1 MYCLINIF
9 YKSGNKMLFREERD
23 WYSGDSS
30 FKYIDRLIRSRSDKL
45 LVCTPYIDRYYLKM
59 LKRESYKKRVM
70 LISSKASEQKI
81 SEALRD
87 RRRLY
92 LMLFIIPYSA
102 VLLYL
107 YMTIRLS
114 SYYLLIPIL
123 LAAIAAA
130 LSRNNRIRVKIIKSS
145 FVHEKIYINDNTAIV
160 GSANLTFQGTHK
172 NIEHIRVISDPAK
185 VGEMSEYFDRL
196 WEY

>member
-1 MYCLINIF
+1 
-9 YKSGNKMLFREERD
+9 MLFRDKRD

-45 LVCTPYIDRYYLKM
+45 LICTPYIDRYYLKM

-92 LMLFIIPYSA
+92 LILFIIPYSI
-102 VLLYL
+102 LSLYL
-107 YMTIRLS
+107 YATIRLF
-114 SYYLLIPIL
+114 SYYVFIPIL
-123 LAAIAAA
+123 FAVIAAA
-130 LSRNNRIRVKIIKSS
+130 LSRNNRIRVKIIKKS
-145 FVHEKIYINDNTAIV
+145 FVHEKIYINDDTAIV
-160 GSANLTFQGTHK
+160 GSANLTFVGTHK
-172 NIEHIRVISDPAK
+172 NIEHIRIISDRAK
-185 VGEMSEYFDRL
+185 ANEMSDYFNKL
-196 WEY
+196 WQY